1 MWTEKICERSPHFPA
16 PGAGKQTPVFRVSGG
31 SRCFVSSFFL
41 SHPTCSWS
49 CRGAAT
55 GGDGQSLKCEYEGGT
70 SLWQEELYSLKSL
83 GWIPITF
90 FPLSVLPALGMRLR
104 HSCWK
109 DMTKQGNQSPS
120 LLAEGP
126 WGSPELES
134 IEEMTEGKELKK
146 AIIKY
151 CMDTWA
157 HFLGCACVDLTLSSI
172 QNT

>member
-1 MWTEKICERSPHFPA
+1 MWTETICERSPHFPA

-90 FPLSVLPALGMRLR
+90 FLS
-104 HSCWK
+104 
-109 DMTKQGNQSPS
+109 
-120 LLAEGP
+120 
-126 WGSPELES
+126 
-134 IEEMTEGKELKK
+134 
-146 AIIKY
+146 
-151 CMDTWA
+151 
-157 HFLGCACVDLTLSSI
+157 LSS
-172 QNT
+172 QHLAWDWDTVAGRTWLNKETKAQAFWQKDHGDPRNWKVLRRWQREKNLRKLS